1 MEKITLSEILLNRLN
16 FRILTFKCL
25 MPVLFVFGVIF
36 FLLNIIPIKVNFETH
51 NNIVIAHVSK
61 RELFPPLKKINKDL
75 YDVKQA
81 ILAFEATGSS
91 SPNSV
96 LALEYDNGRQYTIIP
111 IDSDPDKKLLSRM
124 NTVIKRK
131 LNYTF
136 KIRNTTNLFIGA
148 FVTIISGLFV
158 IIFMNSYIWIL
169 KEGKNVKI
177 PVRRK
182 QQPKSD
188 EQNMNFPKQN
198 NNQPNEF
205 DEYEK
210 YNNIN
215 DSIIK

>member
-1 MEKITLSEILLNRLN
+1 MEKITLSDILLNRLN

-96 LALEYDNGRQYTIIP
+96 LALEYDNGHQYTIIP

-148 FVTIISGLFV
+148 FGSCDLVCCCVRSG
-158 IIFMNSYIWIL
+158 IFMS
-169 KEGKNVKI
+169 
-177 PVRRK
+177 
-182 QQPKSD
+182 
-188 EQNMNFPKQN
+188 FPS
-198 NNQPNEF
+198 F
-205 DEYEK
+205 
-210 YNNIN
+210 IT
-215 DSIIK
+215 